1 MVPLSSGDMFAHVSR
16 IFLNKKAA
24 MDKPLNIFQ
33 SLFLIFFIASILF
46 AQEKDITINVM
57 TYNIQQGTHYN
68 PQTTPKAVSEIVLK
82 NKIDLLGS
90 QELQMDGVKSLSA
103 LLPGYGWF
111 GVGRE
116 DGKNLGETGVIFY
129 NKEMFE
135 LLEQSTF
142 WLSETPNVIG
152 SKSWNSADIRIVTWG
167 KFLLLSDSSIVYL
180 FNTHF
185 DHISSLARQESSKL
199 LLKKIGEIAGKNPVI
214 VTGDF
219 NMTGADTEYKILVD
233 YYYYYLQLFDTKY
246 KSINGSTGPSGT
258 FNDFIY
264 DNPTTKI
271 DFIFTNPFFDVNTHA
286 VIPDKYEG
294 SFISDHF
301 PVKVQVKLK
310 RPSAPVTPA
319 LNAVA
324 GNNKVSL
331 YWDNV
336 SEKETIETFAGSTND
351 FQGYKLYKSTTPD
364 MKDALLVE
372 DKWNVPLLRKPLFEC
387 DLIDDKYGYT
397 NYGIVDG
404 FGYYLG
410 NNSGLQHYY
419 VDEDVRNGETYYYVL
434 IAFDHGIPNMA
445 DGFPPMET
453 PFVLE
458 VDASGNIISKSS
470 NVDSAKPETPQQ
482 GLEDKF
488 ATFESSNIKGT
499 GTYNVRIIDPS
510 KLING
515 RYKIK
520 FDVDTLNYNAV
531 PNPKYRSNRDLYLIN
546 SGINIVSLENDSVIY
561 KENSASYSARNID
574 FNPYTNYY
582 FLNTGTPVITEEV
595 DGFQII
601 LSNLVERT
609 VYDSAKSGWKIGNA
623 NIHVTPSSKEAFYF
637 PWNCEIRFGEQY
649 TGRTS
654 TLKSIYDTDG
664 SIIAFTQLLLNQN
677 FDFSVVSKDFPD
689 EKLDLIVF
697 DADANGVFNYEY
709 DKVLAGYCVELAN
722 KVYWAGT
729 VFSIS
734 FANTGGSLP
743 ASGEV
748 YEIFFKRPFFD
759 TDEIMF
765 KIDTNITSVDAAND
779 KGLSADF
786 SLSQNYPN
794 PFNPATT
801 IEFRV
806 SSYAFV
812 SLKVFDILGREVTT
826 LVNEFK
832 QAGTYFAQFNVKT
845 RYGASLPSGIYF
857 YRLQIGQYSA
867 VRKMILLK

>member
-1 MVPLSSGDMFAHVSR
+1 MSKLS
-16 IFLNKKAA
+16 
-24 MDKPLNIFQ
+24 NIF
-33 SLFLIFFIASILF
+33 STLFLILFVASSLS

-68 PQTTPKAVSEIVLK
+68 PQSTPKAVSEIVLK

-90 QELQMDGVKSLSA
+90 QELHIDGVKSLSA
-103 LLPGYGWF
+103 LLSGYGWF

-116 DGKNLGETGVIFY
+116 NGKELGETGVIFY

-199 LLKKIGEIAGKNPVI
+199 LLKKIDEIAGKNPVI

-219 NMTGADTEYKILVD
+219 NMTSADQEYKILVD
-233 YYYYYLQLFDTKY
+233 YYYYYLQMYDTKY
-246 KSINGSTGPSGT
+246 KSINGSTGPAGT
-258 FNDFIY
+258 FNDFLY
-264 DNPTTKI
+264 DNPSTKI
-271 DFIFTNPFFDVNTHA
+271 DFIFANPFFDVLTNE

-294 SFISDHF
+294 NFISDHF

-310 RPSAPVTPA
+310 HPLPPVTPV
-319 LNAVA
+319 LKAVA

-331 YWDNV
+331 YWDDV
-336 SEKETIETFAGSTND
+336 SEKETIETFADSTKD
-351 FQGYKLYKSTTPD
+351 FQGYKLYKSKTPD

-372 DKWNVPLLRKPLFEC
+372 GKWNVPLLRKPLFEC

-397 NYGIVDG
+397 NYGIVGG

-410 NNSGLQHYY
+410 SNSGLQHYY
-419 VDEDVRNGETYYYVL
+419 VDEDVRNEETYYYVL

-470 NVDSAKPETPQQ
+470 NVDSAKPEAPQQ
-482 GLEDKF
+482 GSDDKSII
-488 ATFESSNIKGT
+488 FENDNIKGT
-499 GTYNVRIIDPS
+499 GNYSVRIIDPS
-510 KLING
+510 RLVNG

-574 FNPYTNYY
+574 FNPYLNYY
-582 FLNTGTPVITEEV
+582 FLNTSTPVVTEETN
-595 DGFQII
+595 GFQII
-601 LSNLVERT
+601 LSNLVEKA
-609 VYDSAKSGWKIGNA
+609 VYDSVKSGWKIGNA
-623 NIHVTPSSKEAFYF
+623 NINVTPSSKEAFYF
-637 PWNCEIRFGEQY
+637 PWNCEIRFGELY

-664 SIIAFTQLLLNQN
+664 SIIAFTQLLLKQN

-697 DADANGVFNYEY
+697 DADADGVFNYEK

-734 FANTGGSLP
+734 FEN
-743 ASGEV
+743 ASGNLPSPGDL
-748 YEIFFKRPFFD
+748 YEIFFKRPFLD
-759 TDEIMF
+759 SDEIIF
-765 KIDTNITSVDAAND
+765 KIDTNVTSADAAND
-779 KGLSADF
+779 KGLSTDF

-794 PFNPATT
+794 PFNPSTT
-801 IEFRV
+801 ISYTLQV
-806 SSYAFV
+806 SGYTT
-812 SLKVFDILGREVTT
+812 LKVYDILGREIAT

-832 QAGTYFAQFNVKT
+832 QAGKYNVEFRT
-845 RYGASLPSGIYF
+845 QLARQGGSAELPSGIYF
-857 YRLQIGQYSA
+857 YTLQISPSTLSA
-867 VRKMILLK
+867 SSFRQTKKMLLIK